1 MNKIKVVN
9 NKIIPFVS
17 DDVEINDNNINFNNN
32 GNYFIDYIDCNNVSL
47 CINVNNNKCIH
58 LFEYSNNNDIN
69 FTTSNIDWC
78 ETTINNVYHKQ
89 YIVSFKIYFVAYGA
103 VYNFVFFKMLEDYFY
118 SKFILGANS
127 FLNKRI

>member
-17 DDVEINDNNINFNNN
+17 DDVEINDNSINFNNN

-69 FTTSNIDWC
+69 FNI
-78 ETTINNVYHKQ
+78 K
-89 YIVSFKIYFVAYGA
+89 
-103 VYNFVFFKMLEDYFY
+103 YNLDMASSLII
-118 SKFILGANS
+118 SKFYYNNKSGILS
-127 FLNKRI
+127 KRITAITKSKSRGTENENCNYRR